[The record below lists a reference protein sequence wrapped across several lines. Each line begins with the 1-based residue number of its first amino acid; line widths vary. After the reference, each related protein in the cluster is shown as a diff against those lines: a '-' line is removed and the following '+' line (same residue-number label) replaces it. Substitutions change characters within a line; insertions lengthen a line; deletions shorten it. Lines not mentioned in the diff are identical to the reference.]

1 MRSRTG
7 TSLEARDRS
16 LAILVLVAAT
26 LSVGACAGGPPPSS
40 SRPVASDAQW
50 SALARP
56 RVARLPGAP
65 RVTVSEM
72 ILLSDAWPLN
82 TDLELAVGLQELI
95 SAGLL
100 RRADVDFVE
109 RRRYAAAVER
119 QRRGL
124 PRGPNAPAVGTSPGA
139 ELVLTGS
146 WIVTGDSAALDLR
159 LTHAES
165 GRIVTSWRSMTP
177 RTADP
182 TGVARVAVGSTLD
195 ALRSSGRL
203 PAWTDPMESAG
214 VTPAPVTFTASPV
227 SLDAAAAFMAGVE
240 AEDRYDWE
248 GARRG
253 YQRALEAAGPAFLEA
268 DVALARVA
276 RLRAGGT
283 LGGSEP

>member
-7 TSLEARDRS
+7 TTLEARDRS

-26 LSVGACAGGPPPSS
+26 LSVAACAGGPPLSS

-50 SALARP
+50 RALARP

-100 RRADVDFVE
+100 RRADVNFVE

-124 PRGPNAPAVGTSPGA
+124 PRRRNAPAVGTSPGA

-146 WIVTGDSAALDLR
+146 WIVSGDSAALDLR

-182 TGVARVAVGSTLD
+182 TSLARVAVGSTLD

-203 PAWTDPMESAG
+203 PVWTDPMESAG
-214 VTPAPVTFTASPV
+214 VTPAPATFTASPV
-227 SLDAAAAFMAGVE
+227 SLDAASAFMAGVE

-253 YQRALEAAGPAFLEA
+253 YQRALEVAGPAFLEA